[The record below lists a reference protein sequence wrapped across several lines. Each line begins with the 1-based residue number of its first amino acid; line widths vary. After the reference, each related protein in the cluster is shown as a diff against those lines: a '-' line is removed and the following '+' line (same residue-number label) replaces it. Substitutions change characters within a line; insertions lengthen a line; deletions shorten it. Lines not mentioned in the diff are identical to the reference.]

1 VGDNRARRLLRTV
14 KRAAYLAA
22 VAPAVGRLPAALS
35 YRMACWRGDWHFR
48 CQAGKRTEMARNLR
62 LVLGDELRPA
72 AAQQVTREWFRL
84 SSCGAVDVMRL
95 RRGPQPLRRLV
106 EIRGREHLE
115 AALAAGKGAL
125 VCTGHFHSHDSGFSV
140 LHASGFPVTTIGRR
154 GYNYDAGISSAER
167 WLWELYFRPMRRYR
181 QRPAIEP
188 WPGRP
193 QVAALAAAAL
203 RANEVVRVTID
214 APPLDS
220 DRARAVEV
228 PFLGRHAGLL
238 PGAVAL
244 AQVTGAPLLMGI
256 AHRAADYRH
265 QVLEISAPV
274 PVDGD
279 IESVFERCA
288 AEVSAAIRR
297 SPASWGFWPET
308 GDLVAMG
315 LIRPPRDGSPA
326 AGAVPQ
332 PPGNSCMMDQQIAL
346 RLRAVALRLLPAER
360 DRVVGPLDVDLVP
373 EREHDQHPKVAPAH
387 GRIAGPECL

>member
-1 VGDNRARRLLRTV
+1 MGDNRARRLLRTV

-62 LVLGDELRPA
+62 LVLGDELSPA

-84 SSCGAVDVMRL
+84 GSCGAVDVMRL
-95 RRGPQPLRRLV
+95 RRGTQPLRRLV

-181 QRPAIEP
+181 QRPTIEP

-228 PFLGRHAGLL
+228 PFLGRRAGLL

-279 IESVFERCA
+279 IKTVFERCA
-288 AEVSAAIRR
+288 AEVSAAIQR

-315 LIRPPRDGSPA
+315 LIPPPRDGSPA
-326 AGAVPQ
+326 AGAVPR
-332 PPGNSCMMDQQIAL
+332 PPGKLPHDGSRTDI
-346 RLRAVALRLLPAER
+346 RGRACAESS
-360 DRVVGPLDVDLVP
+360 
-373 EREHDQHPKVAPAH
+373 AA
-387 GRIAGPECL
+387 